1 VFEPPAGEL
10 RLDEELVGETERDE
24 RPEAEMEDELQLVEE
39 IVVEVVE
46 ELDVE
51 PLARYRP
58 APTPTTNRMTIIAAG
73 ITNLLPL
80 LSVLPDMS

>member
-10 RLDEELVGETERDE
+10 RLDEELVELTDEGLNEATEI
-24 RPEAEMEDELQLVEE
+24 EDELQLVVE
-39 IVVEVVE
+39 EVVE

-58 APTPTTNRMTIIAAG
+58 APTPTTNRMTITAAG

-80 LSVLPDMS
+80 FPVLPDIS